1 MEEYE
6 GNKHYVRIDENGNII
21 KGFSDA
27 FEKPQEGDIVITEQA
42 GRHFR
47 LPFHNQV
54 NPPLQTNEG
63 IPLYKYE
70 DGEVK
75 ARGEEEIQ
83 ADIDALPDPPPTTT
97 ERVAELEK
105 ASGTGGRE
113 SERGISA
120 RLDELEDRIAKLEG
134 KI

>member
-1 MEEYE
+1 MEEFE
-6 GNKHYVRIDENGNII
+6 GNKHYIRIDEKGRII

-27 FEKPQEGDIVITEQA
+27 FEQPQEGDTVINEQG

-47 LPFHNQV
+47 LPVENRV
-54 NPPLQTNEG
+54 NPPLKTDEG

-70 DGEVK
+70 DKEVK
-75 ARGEEEIQ
+75 ERSEEEIQ
-83 ADIDALPDPPPTTT
+83 ADIDALPPPPPSIS
-97 ERVAELEK
+97 ERVAEIEK

-120 RLDELEDRIAKLEG
+120 RLDELEDRIAELEG